1 MAKGRKH
8 KGHMLKIKG
17 AHKGKTSKKKGRKGK
32 GRKRRGK
39 R

>member
-1 MAKGRKH
+1 MAKHH

-17 AHKGKTSKKKGRKGK
+17 AHKGKGHKKGKKGHRKV
-32 GRKRRGK
+32 RRGK

>member
-1 MAKGRKH
+1 MAKHH

-17 AHKGKTSKKKGRKGK
+17 AHKGKTSKKHHKGG
-32 GRKRRGK
+32 KRRRAK